1 MLQTLLLFTAAYLMG
16 SIPFGVLIS
25 KKEDVAITEHGSG
38 NIGATNVF
46 RTVGK
51 KAGLLTLLGDFFKGL
66 LPVLIAFFLTKSVI
80 ITGIAGVLTV
90 FGHMFSLFLKFKGGK
105 GVATSLGVFI
115 GMMPY
120 AALSAIAVWLILCYV
135 TRYVSFA
142 SMVASLSVP
151 LFAGL
156 FDAPKFY
163 IIASALIA
171 AFIVF
176 KHKDNLKKLLA
187 GEESKFSWSKK

>member
-1 MLQTLLLFTAAYLMG
+1 MLQTLLLFTASYLMG

-25 KKEDVAITEHGSG
+25 KKEDITITEHGSR
-38 NIGATNVF
+38 NIGATNVY

-51 KAGLLTLLGDFFKGL
+51 RAGLLTLFGDFVKGL
-66 LPVLIAFFLTKSVI
+66 LPVLIAFLLTKSVI
-80 ITGIAGVLTV
+80 ITGIAGILAV

-120 AALSAIAVWLILCYV
+120 AALSSIAVWLILCYI
-135 TRYVSFA
+135 TRYVSLA
-142 SMVASLSVP
+142 SVVASLSIP

-176 KHKDNLKKLLA
+176 KHKENLKRLLS
-187 GEESKFSWSKK
+187 GKESRFSWNRK